1 MLTTISEASV
11 GSLTIAEVTAEA
23 TRRLREAGIESP
35 ARDARILITAALGLE
50 PHQLISRPEM
60 PVGSAQLEQVNQ
72 FIARRLAREPV
83 SRILGSRGFYG
94 RQFEISPATLD
105 PRPDSETAIEAAI
118 ELVGS
123 GPRGR
128 DLPLRILDVG
138 TGSGCLLVTLL
149 AELPCATGL
158 GTDIDAAA
166 LQVAQ
171 RNAYRHGVAS
181 RAEWK
186 LARSLNGIAG
196 PFDLLVANPP
206 YVPTG
211 MIEDLDP
218 EVREYD
224 PWSALDG
231 GSDGLDV
238 YRELVRDL
246 VRVVPD
252 GWAVFE
258 VGKGQ
263 ASAVSE
269 LLTFARIGAQS
280 PEIRTFRDLN
290 GVDRCVAWRARN

>member
-1 MLTTISEASV
+1 
-11 GSLTIAEVTAEA
+11 
-23 TRRLREAGIESP
+23 
-35 ARDARILITAALGLE
+35 
-50 PHQLISRPEM
+50 
-60 PVGSAQLEQVNQ
+60 
-72 FIARRLAREPV
+72 
-83 SRILGSRGFYG
+83 
-94 RQFEISPATLD
+94 
-105 PRPDSETAIEAAI
+105 
-118 ELVGS
+118 
-123 GPRGR
+123 
-128 DLPLRILDVG
+128 
-138 TGSGCLLVTLL
+138 
-149 AELPCATGL
+149 
-158 GTDIDAAA
+158 
-166 LQVAQ
+166 
-171 RNAYRHGVAS
+171 
-181 RAEWK
+181 
-186 LARSLNGIAG
+186 
-196 PFDLLVANPP
+196 
-206 YVPTG
+206 